1 MGKTLLLVALVLATA
16 MVWGPLHRGNPA
28 SSPVVQATVPGSASS
43 VEDRIAQVENGL
55 LPQVLVK
62 GEPLPGMK
70 LVDRMTFYKVPGVSI
85 AVIDQGRIDW
95 VRGYGF
101 ADIAAKWPVTPDTRF
116 QAASIGKSVAAA
128 AALHFVEEGKI
139 DLDRNVND
147 YLKSWKVP
155 DNDFTREQKA
165 TLRRILSH
173 SAGFTV
179 HGFPGYEAGKPVP
192 TLVQVLNGETP
203 ANTEPIRVDTV
214 PGTKWRY
221 AGGGYTVMQQ
231 MLIDVVGE
239 PFPEIMQQA
248 VLSKLDMKDS
258 AYSQPLR
265 NDWQPF
271 AATAYQADGK
281 PVEGKY
287 HTYPELAA
295 AGLWTTPG
303 DLARFAIGIQDALA
317 GKSHSVI
324 SKGMAEQ
331 MLTRQIEND
340 GLGLFLDGAG
350 KTLRFSHGGAN
361 EGFQCML
368 VAYAHTGQGAV
379 IMTNSDMGGAL
390 NTEILFAIA
399 HEYGWAD
406 YQPTERTQV
415 KVDPGIFRGY
425 VGRYQL
431 APNFIL
437 TVTQEGDHLFTQ
449 ATGQSKVEIFPESDR
464 DYFLKVVDAQI
475 TFAPDSQ
482 GRATELILH
491 QGGQDHHAKRVEGA
505 APLPSEHKEV
515 PINPKL
521 FDGYV
526 GSYGLTPT
534 FILTVTREGDHL
546 FLQATGQPKFEVFPE
561 SDRDFFLKVV
571 DAQITFVTDGQGRA
585 TELILHQNGLNQH
598 GKRIE

>member
-1 MGKTLLLVALVLATA
+1 MRKTFLLVAFALVAVV
-16 MVWGPLHRGNPA
+16 VWVPRHGSNAA
-28 SSPVVQATVPGSASS
+28 SAPVAQATVPGNAPS
-43 VEDRIAQVENGL
+43 VEARIARIENGL

-70 LVDRMTFYKVPGVSI
+70 LVDRMAFYKVPGVSI
-85 AVIDQGRIDW
+85 AVIDQGHIDW

-101 ADIAAKWPVTPDTRF
+101 ADVAAQRPVTPDTRF
-116 QAASIGKSVAAA
+116 QAASISKSVAAT
-128 AALHFVEEGKI
+128 AALHSVEEGKI

-155 DNDFTREQKA
+155 DNDFTHEQKV

-173 SAGFTV
+173 SAGLTV
-179 HGFPGYEAGKPVP
+179 HGFPGYTAGKPIP
-192 TLVQVLNGETP
+192 TLVQVLNGEKP
-203 ANTEPIRVDTV
+203 ANTEAIRVDTV

-231 MLIDVVGE
+231 MLIDVVGQ
-239 PFPEIMQQA
+239 PFPGIMQRT
-248 VLSKLDMKDS
+248 VLSELGMKDS

-265 NDWQPF
+265 DDWRPF

-287 HTYPELAA
+287 NTYPELAA

-303 DLARFAIGIQDALA
+303 DLARFAIGIQEALA
-317 GKSHSVI
+317 GKSPRVI

-361 EGFQCML
+361 EGFQCLL
-368 VAYAHTGQGAV
+368 VAYAHTGQGAA
-379 IMTNSDMGGAL
+379 IMTNSDRGAAL
-390 NTEILFAIA
+390 MTEIMFAIA

-406 YQPTERTQV
+406 YLPRERTEV
-415 KVDPGIFRGY
+415 KVDPSIFRGY

-437 TVTQEGDHLFTQ
+437 TVTEEGDQLVTQ
-449 ATGQSKVEIFPESDR
+449 ASGQPKVSIFPESPR
-464 DYFLKVVDAQI
+464 DFFVKEFDAQV
-475 TFAPDSQ
+475 TFVPDSQ

-491 QGGQDHHAKRVEGA
+491 QGGQDHHAKR
-505 APLPSEHKEV
+505 
-515 PINPKL
+515 
-521 FDGYV
+521 
-526 GSYGLTPT
+526 
-534 FILTVTREGDHL
+534 
-546 FLQATGQPKFEVFPE
+546 
-561 SDRDFFLKVV
+561 
-571 DAQITFVTDGQGRA
+571 
-585 TELILHQNGLNQH
+585 
-598 GKRIE
+598 IE

>member
-1 MGKTLLLVALVLATA
+1 MKKTLLFVLLVLAA
-16 MVWGPLHRGNPA
+16 AIVWTPLDRSNA
-28 SSPVVQATVPGSASS
+28 RSAPVAQATAPVSTSG
-43 VEDRIAQVENGL
+43 VEDRIARVEHGL
-55 LPQVLVK
+55 LPPVVVK
-62 GEPLPGMK
+62 GGPSPGMK
-70 LVDRMTFYKVPGVSI
+70 LVDRMTFYKVPGVSV

-101 ADIAAKWPVTPDTRF
+101 ADVAAQRPVTPTTRF
-116 QAASIGKSVAAA
+116 QAASISKSVAAA

-155 DNDFTREQKA
+155 ENDFTREQKA

-173 SAGFTV
+173 SAGLTV

-192 TLVQVLNGETP
+192 TLVEVLDGKKP

-221 AGGGYTVMQQ
+221 AGGGYTLMQQ
-231 MLIDVVGE
+231 MLIDVVGQ
-239 PFPEIMQQA
+239 PFPEIMQRT
-248 VLSKLDMKDS
+248 VLGELDMKDS

-265 NDWQPF
+265 DDWQPF

-317 GKSHSVI
+317 NKSHAVI

-331 MLTRQIEND
+331 MLTRQMEND
-340 GLGLFLDGAG
+340 GLGVFLDGEVQA
-350 KTLRFSHGGAN
+350 LRFSHGGSN
-361 EGFQCML
+361 EGFQCIL
-368 VAYAHTGQGAV
+368 VAYARTGQGAA
-379 IMTNSDMGGAL
+379 IMTNSDTGGPL
-390 NTEILFAIA
+390 MTEILFAIA
-399 HEYGWAD
+399 HEYGWPD
-406 YQPTERTQV
+406 YQPKERTEV
-415 KVDPGIFRGY
+415 KVDTALFREY

-449 ATGQSKVEIFPESDR
+449 ATGQPKVQVFPESDR

-475 TFAPDSQ
+475 TFVRDGQ

-491 QGGQDHHAKRVEGA
+491 QGGQDHHAKRVEG
-505 APLPSEHKEV
+505 E
-515 PINPKL
+515 
-521 FDGYV
+521 
-526 GSYGLTPT
+526 
-534 FILTVTREGDHL
+534 
-546 FLQATGQPKFEVFPE
+546 QPP
-561 SDRDFFLKVV
+561 
-571 DAQITFVTDGQGRA
+571 Q
-585 TELILHQNGLNQH
+585 
-598 GKRIE
+598 

>member
-1 MGKTLLLVALVLATA
+1 MEKALVIVTLVLASA
-16 MVWGPLHRGNPA
+16 MVWAPLDGGNAAPA
-28 SSPVVQATVPGSASS
+28 MVAQATVQGSAPNA
-43 VEDRIAQVENGL
+43 EDRIARVENGL
-55 LPQVLVK
+55 LPRVIVR

-70 LVDRMTFYKVPGVSI
+70 LADRMTFYKVPGVSI

-101 ADIAAKWPVTPDTRF
+101 AEIAAKRPVTPDTRF
-116 QAASIGKSVAAA
+116 QAASISKSVAAA

-165 TLRRILSH
+165 SLRRILSH

-179 HGFPGYEAGKPVP
+179 HGFPGYEAGKPTP
-192 TLVQVLNGETP
+192 TLVQVFNGEKP

-221 AGGGYTVMQQ
+221 AGGAYTVMQQ
-231 MLIDVVGE
+231 MLIDVIGE

-248 VLSKLDMKDS
+248 VLSKLEMKDS

-265 NDWQPF
+265 SDWQPF
-271 AATAYQADGK
+271 AATAYQPDGK

-295 AGLWTTPG
+295 AGLWTTPT
-303 DLARFAIGIQDALA
+303 DLARFAIAIQEALA
-317 GKSHSVI
+317 GKSQSVI
-324 SKGMAEQ
+324 SKVMAEQ

-350 KTLRFSHGGAN
+350 KTLRFSHGGSNA
-361 EGFQCML
+361 GFQCML

-379 IMTNSDMGGAL
+379 IMTNSDMGGPL
-390 NTEILFAIA
+390 IPEILFAIA

-406 YQPTERTQV
+406 YQPKERTQV
-415 KVDPGIFRGY
+415 KVDPAIFRGY

-437 TVTQEGDHLFTQ
+437 TVTQEGDHLF
-449 ATGQSKVEIFPESDR
+449 V
-464 DYFLKVVDAQI
+464 
-475 TFAPDSQ
+475 
-482 GRATELILH
+482 
-491 QGGQDHHAKRVEGA
+491 
-505 APLPSEHKEV
+505 
-515 PINPKL
+515 
-521 FDGYV
+521 
-526 GSYGLTPT
+526 
-534 FILTVTREGDHL
+534 
-546 FLQATGQPKFEVFPE
+546 QATGQPEFEVFPE
-561 SDRDFFLKVV
+561 SDRDFFLKAV

>member
-1 MGKTLLLVALVLATA
+1 MRKTLLFVALVLASA
-16 MVWGPLHRGNPA
+16 MVWGPLHGGNAA
-28 SSPVVQATVPGSASS
+28 SAPVVQARVPGSATSA
-43 VEDRIAQVENGL
+43 EDRIARVENGL
-55 LPQVLVK
+55 LPQVVVK

-95 VRGYGF
+95 VRGYRF
-101 ADIAAKWPVTPDTRF
+101 AEIAAKWPVTPDTRF
-116 QAASIGKSVAAA
+116 QAASISKSVAAA

-139 DLDRNVND
+139 ELDRNVND

-155 DNDFTREQKA
+155 DNDFTREQKVS
-165 TLRRILSH
+165 LRRILSH

-221 AGGGYTVMQQ
+221 AGGGYAVMQQ

-350 KTLRFSHGGAN
+350 KTLRFSHGGGN

-368 VAYAHTGQGAV
+368 VAYARTGQGAV

-437 TVTQEGDHLFTQ
+437 TVTQEGDHLVTQ

-475 TFAPDSQ
+475 TFVPDSQ

-491 QGGQDHHAKRVEGA
+491 QGGQDHHAKRVEGE
-505 APLPSEHKEV
+505 APLPREHKEV

-546 FLQATGQPKFEVFPE
+546 FVQATGQPKFEVFPE
-561 SDRDFFLKVV
+561 SDRDFFFKVV

-585 TELILHQNGLNQH
+585 TELTLHQNGLNQH